1 MSAPCGV
8 CGAIDNMDMH
18 NSKNGANLRA
28 VISLGAGFG
37 PGARFSGVNDSW
49 GSNTDSW
56 TTAAVVMQELDKKSV
71 LDSWS
76 SGKDE
81 VDDDVEIEDEE
92 ADAQSSDS
100 RRIEYQQLQTSEVE
114 FEDDVVDDHDAD
126 DEFLCET
133 CGQPATNG
141 LRVCDACI

>member
-1 MSAPCGV
+1 MPAPCGV
-8 CGAIDNMDMH
+8 CGAIDNVDMH
-18 NSKNGANLRA
+18 NSKNGANLRT

-37 PGARFSGVNDSW
+37 PGAKFSGVNDSW

-56 TTAAVVMQELDKKSV
+56 TTAAVVMHELDKKSV

-81 VDDDVEIEDEE
+81 ADDDVEIEDEE

-100 RRIEYQQLQTSEVE
+100 RRIEYQQVQTSEVE
-114 FEDDVVDDHDAD
+114 FEDDVVDDHDDD